1 MMRIIAARRQQ
12 MAHTQAAGEA
22 PDAAES
28 SKADVDLLGLMMAAT
43 EDGSGK
49 EASMSDQQLMDE
61 CVTFL
66 VAGHETTSNLLSWT
80 MVLLSQH
87 PEWQEKAREEV
98 QQVLGSYVR
107 GDNMQE
113 LDFDKLNELKVVGM
127 ILNET
132 LRLYPPAYAVS
143 RSCVKTTKLSDN
155 LTLPAGSG
163 VILPIGVLHRRKEL
177 WGEDADEFKPQRF
190 ENGTTGFGGAFVP
203 FSLGPRVCIGQN
215 FAVAEAKVILSMLL
229 FNFSWELA
237 STYRHH
243 PEINLTLR
251 CRHGVP
257 LLMKVL
263 S

>member
-28 SKADVDLLGLMMAAT
+28 SKADVDLLGLMRAAT